1 MDVPTTDLKAF
12 AASAE
17 TVVDYL
23 RAHTCLTDWS
33 VSRVDGVEQVH
44 LHVSGDQLLHVGD
57 RVPWE
62 DTFCRRM
69 LGGAAPVVID
79 SLRDPDYGGLAAAQD
94 VRSYAGV
101 PIREDDGSLFGTLCG
116 AGAKPIGSVD
126 DVDTDLLRVFADLLS
141 AQIRLVRAA
150 ARHQGSAVA
159 AAALANTDALTG
171 LLNRRGWDIVVADV
185 EERVAALGEHGG
197 VVVIDLDGLKAVND
211 IHGHQAGD
219 ELLRTAAAALRNA
232 TRPGDAVARY
242 GGDEFVVYADGVPI
256 AELDAVARRYTA
268 AIEDAG
274 VAASAGAAPV
284 VPTAGQNC
292 VVRAIADADAIM
304 YAMKSVRKGA

>member
-1 MDVPTTDLKAF
+1 MDVLAPDLKAF

-17 TVVDYL
+17 SVVDYL

-33 VSRVDGVEQVH
+33 VSRVDGIEQVH
-44 LHVSGDQLLHVGD
+44 LHVSGDQLLRVGD
-57 RVPWE
+57 RVPWG

-69 LGGAAPVVID
+69 LAGAASVVVD
-79 SLRDPDYGGLAAAQD
+79 SLRDDDYADLAAAQD

-116 AGAKPIGSVD
+116 TGAEPIASVE
-126 DVDTDLLRVFADLLS
+126 DVDTDLLHVFADLLS
-141 AQIRLVRAA
+141 SQLHLVRAA
-150 ARHQGSAVA
+150 ARHHGSAVA

-171 LLNRRGWDIVVADV
+171 LLNRRGWDIVVADA

-211 IHGHQAGD
+211 TRGHQAGD
-219 ELLRTAAAALRNA
+219 QLLRTAAEALRGA
-232 TRPGDAVARY
+232 TRTGDAVARY

-256 AELDAVARRYTA
+256 AGLEAVAQRYA
-268 AIEDAG
+268 SAIEHAG
-274 VAASAGAAPV
+274 VAASVGAAPV
-284 VPTAGQNC
+284 VPTLEHGC
-292 VVRAIADADAIM
+292 VVRAIAEADAIM
-304 YAMKSVRKGA
+304 YAAKRARRS